1 MEPSFQVRPATL
13 ADLATIT
20 DIEREVFSDPWSAS
34 AFRELIGVG
43 ALVAESDGLV
53 AGYVFAR
60 SLGDEGEILN
70 LAVRAGRQ
78 RLGIGRKLLDAC
90 VAQLQMKGARTIY
103 LEVRASNFAGQDF
116 YRRAGF
122 ERVGRRRGY
131 YDQPLEDALLFA
143 RKIGSPT
150 RSA

>member
-1 MEPSFQVRPATL
+1 MEPSFHIRSATI

-34 AFRELIGVG
+34 AFRELIGTG
-43 ALVAESDGLV
+43 ALVAESNGIV

-70 LAVRAGRQ
+70 LAVRSGRQ
-78 RLGIGRKLLDAC
+78 RLGIGRQLLDASI
-90 VAQLQMKGARTIY
+90 AKLQSQGARTIF

-116 YRRAGF
+116 YLRAGF
-122 ERVGRRRGY
+122 EPVGRRRGY
-131 YDQPLEDALLFA
+131 YDKPREDALIFA
-143 RKIGSPT
+143 RKIA
-150 RSA
+150 SARPA